1 MAWVLSLEVCEV
13 LAWVLGLEVCEVLS
27 LGPWREVFNAWIKD
41 LVKSKDIVL
50 VFSSECL

>member
-1 MAWVLSLEVCEV
+1 LAWVLGLEVCEV

-27 LGPWREVFNAWIKD
+27 LGSWLEVFNAWMKD

-50 VFSSECL
+50 DFFSECL